1 MHSAKSTLL
10 SQRLEQYEREETLR
24 KIVKIANQTPTTRSL
39 CFATRQASTVAR
51 GMWASKSNP
60 MGLRMRTGMCPV
72 AGRACQVAGV
82 DEGFGV
88 GDVNERRTM

>member
-1 MHSAKSTLL
+1 MN
-10 SQRLEQYEREETLR
+10 ERKHCEKL
-24 KIVKIANQTPTTRSL
+24 KIANQTPTTRSL

-60 MGLRMRTGMCPV
+60 MGLRMRKGMCPV

>member
-1 MHSAKSTLL
+1 
-10 SQRLEQYEREETLR
+10 
-24 KIVKIANQTPTTRSL
+24 
-39 CFATRQASTVAR
+39 
-51 GMWASKSNP
+51 MWASKSNP
-60 MGLRMRTGMCPV
+60 MGLRMGKGMCPV

>member
-1 MHSAKSTLL
+1 M
-10 SQRLEQYEREETLR
+10 
-24 KIVKIANQTPTTRSL
+24 ANHI
-39 CFATRQASTVAR
+39 ATRQATTVAR

-60 MGLRMRTGMCPV
+60 MGLRMGKGMCPV

-88 GDVNERRTM
+88 GDVNERRMM